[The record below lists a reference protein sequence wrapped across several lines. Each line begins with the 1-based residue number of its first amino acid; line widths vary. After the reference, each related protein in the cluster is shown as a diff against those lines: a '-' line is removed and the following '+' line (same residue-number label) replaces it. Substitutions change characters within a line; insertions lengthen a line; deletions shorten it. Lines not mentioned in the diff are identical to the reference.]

1 MKSGSKGFFN
11 NRDIVIVTL
20 SEWEGPRRIRH
31 HLAVELTK
39 QGNRVLFIEG
49 FYTISKFLKKPDFS
63 KLFRF
68 LQSPREVTKNLFLLS
83 VIPFLPF
90 GEFSSFVS
98 RMNWSV
104 ARIFMKRA
112 MKKLGFHDIVL
123 LIFAYNADSLVGHMG
138 EKISVY
144 FCNDAFDKLYKQ
156 ESLRQKVAALEQR
169 LIKKVDAVITVSEK
183 LTEEK
188 SPFAKKITTIH
199 HGVDYQLFE
208 NSPLSGPVPQEF
220 KRIHK
225 PVIGYSGVVRHIID
239 LDLLDYLATAHPD
252 WSIVIVGP
260 VTESDKRYY
269 EKVEELKK
277 KTNVYFLG
285 AIASDEVPLYIN
297 QFDVCILP
305 YTLEE
310 VSTYYAAP
318 LKFYEYLA
326 AGKPVVSTV
335 GPRNLE
341 DFIVLNATTKETF
354 LKGIE
359 KALTMTS
366 TEMIKKRK
374 EVARLNSWS
383 ERVNSIADFLSGL
396 D

>member
-1 MKSGSKGFFN
+1 MKSGPQNFLN

-20 SEWEGPRRIRH
+20 SEWDGPRRIRH

-39 QGNRVLFIEG
+39 QGSRVLFIEG
-49 FYTISKFLKKPDFS
+49 FYTISKFVRKPDFS

-68 LQSPREVTKNLFLLS
+68 LRSPREAAKNLFLLS
-83 VIPFLPF
+83 VVPFLPF
-90 GEFSSFVS
+90 GEFSSFLS
-98 RMNWSV
+98 RINWGV
-104 ARIFMKRA
+104 ARVFMKRA
-112 MKKLGFHDIVL
+112 MKKLGFQNSVL
-123 LIFAYNADSLVGHMG
+123 IIFAYNADSIVGHMD
-138 EKISVY
+138 EQISVY

-156 ESLRQKVAALEQR
+156 EALRRKVAALEQK
-169 LIKKVDAVITVSEK
+169 LLKKVDAVITVSEK

-188 SPFAKKITTIH
+188 SHFAKRITTIH

-208 NSPLSGPVPQEF
+208 HVLLSGPIPEEL
-220 KRIHK
+220 KKMPR

-239 LDLLDYLATAHPD
+239 LDLLDYVAEQRPD

-269 EKVEELKK
+269 EKVEALKK

-285 AIASDEVPLYIN
+285 AKPSDEVPRYIN
-297 QFDVCILP
+297 QFDVCVLP

-335 GPRNLE
+335 GPRDQE
-341 DFIVLNATTKETF
+341 KFIVLNATTKETF
-354 LKGIE
+354 LAAIE
-359 KALTMTS
+359 RATSMTS
-366 TEMIKKRK
+366 AEYVRRRK
-374 EVARLNSWS
+374 DVARLNSWDQ
-383 ERVNSIADFLSGL
+383 RVSTIAEFLSTV
-396 D
+396 

>member
-1 MKSGSKGFFN
+1 MKSGPQNFLN

-20 SEWEGPRRIRH
+20 SEWDGPRRIRH

-39 QGNRVLFIEG
+39 QGSRVLFIEG
-49 FYTISKFLKKPDFS
+49 FYTISKFVKKPDFS

-68 LQSPREVTKNLFLLS
+68 LHSPREASKNLFLLS
-83 VIPFLPF
+83 AVPFLPF
-90 GEFSSFVS
+90 GEFSSFLS
-98 RMNWSV
+98 RINWGV
-104 ARIFMKRA
+104 ARVFMKRA
-112 MKKLGFHDIVL
+112 MKKLGFQNSL
-123 LIFAYNADSLVGHMG
+123 LIIFAYNADSIVGHMN

-156 ESLRQKVAALEQR
+156 EALRRKTAALEQR
-169 LIKKVDAVITVSEK
+169 LLKKVDAVITVSEK

-188 SPFAKKITTIH
+188 SPFAKKIATIH

-208 NSPLSGPVPQEF
+208 NVLLSGPIPEEL
-220 KRIHK
+220 KKIPR

-239 LDLLDYLATAHPD
+239 LNLLDYVAEQRPD

-269 EKVEELKK
+269 DKVEVLKK

-285 AIASDEVPLYIN
+285 AKPSDEVPRYIN
-297 QFDVCILP
+297 QFDVCVLP

-335 GPRNLE
+335 GPRDQE
-341 DFIVLNATTKETF
+341 EFIVLNASTNETF
-354 LKGIE
+354 LSGVE

-366 TEMIKKRK
+366 AEMIKKRK
-374 EVARLNSWS
+374 ELARLNSWS
-383 ERVNSIADFLSGL
+383 ERVHSIADFLSGL
-396 D
+396 N